1 MSEANKNNNIISPIV
16 DLVFDNTVNLL
27 SLLVAKEK
35 RRYDWNYFFKQVGLD
50 DEKLKKVT
58 YYDYKKEKYYNNY
71 IFKISSAITVK
82 DFESKIENISY
93 FLNVS
98 VNDLRLEQVGNK
110 VNLRV
115 RNEVLM
121 NFEYVPTKIKGF
133 NIPLGVDIKTN
144 RIVYHDLTSPSN
156 CHCLLGGSTG
166 SGKSYLLKLI
176 LCNLIHSKGKRDL
189 QLVLINTKYT
199 DLKVFKDCKQV
210 IEYTEGTQGTLDI
223 LEEQVEEIEKRY
235 KIISKHNCED
245 IKEYREKVAYM
256 PYRFIILEEFSSYCK
271 TNEGKT
277 NNKFY
282 RLVEEIVARG
292 RACGVLLITTMQ
304 LSSSELVPPHIK
316 NNINTTLGGKCKDK
330 HKSITL
336 CGEEGL
342 EKLEGKGK
350 FKLYDSKY
358 PGLEFQSYKVTK
370 EVLKD
375 IVEQNKRAVKVA
387 PSTTLTDNKNIGE

>member
-1 MSEANKNNNIISPIV
+1 MSEVNKNNNMMSSILDLII
-16 DLVFDNTVNLL
+16 DNTLNLMSL
-27 SLLVAKEK
+27 SVAKEK
-35 RRYDWNYFFKQVGLD
+35 RKYDWNYLFKQIGLD
-50 DEKLKKVT
+50 DDKLKKVS
-58 YYDYKKEKYYNNY
+58 YYDFKKEKYYNNY

-82 DFESKIENISY
+82 DFEKKIENISY

-98 VNDLRLEQVGNK
+98 VNDLRLEQIGNK

-115 RNEVLM
+115 RNDIPM
-121 NFEYVPTKIKGF
+121 NFEYSSTKIKGF
-133 NIPLGVDIKTN
+133 NIPLGIDIKTN
-144 RIVYHDLTSPSN
+144 RIVYHDLISPSN
-156 CHCLLGGSTG
+156 CHMLLGGSTG

-176 LCNLIHSKGKRDL
+176 LCNLIHSKSKRDL

-199 DLKVFKDCKQV
+199 DLKDFKDCKQV
-210 IEYTEGTQGTLDI
+210 ISYCEGTKGTLEV

-235 KIISKHNCED
+235 KLISKHNCED
-245 IKEYREKVAYM
+245 IREYREKVAYI
-256 PYRFIILEEFSSYCK
+256 PYRFIILEEFSSYTK

-282 RLVEEIVARG
+282 RLVEEVVARG

-316 NNINTTLGGKCKDK
+316 NNINSTLGGKCKDK

-336 CGEEGL
+336 CGDEGL

-350 FKLYDSKY
+350 FKLYDSKTD
-358 PGLEFQSYKVTK
+358 GVEFQSYKVEKDILK
-370 EVLKD
+370 E

>member
-1 MSEANKNNNIISPIV
+1 MSEANKNNNMMSSMLDLII
-16 DLVFDNTVNLL
+16 DNTLNLL
-27 SLLVAKEK
+27 SLSVAKEK
-35 RRYDWNYFFKQVGLD
+35 RKYDWQYLFKQIGLD

-58 YYDYKKEKYYNNY
+58 YYDFKKEKYYNNY

-82 DFESKIENISY
+82 DFESKIENIGY
-93 FLNVS
+93 FLNVD

-110 VNLRV
+110 INLRV
-115 RNEVLM
+115 RNDVLM
-121 NFEYVPTKIKGF
+121 NFEYEPTKIKGF
-133 NIPLGVDIKTN
+133 NVPLGIDIKTN
-144 RIVYHDLTSPSN
+144 RVIYHDLIDSSN
-156 CHCLLGGSTG
+156 CHMLLGGSTG

-176 LCNLIHSKGKRDL
+176 LCNLIYSKSKRDL

-235 KIISKHNCED
+235 KLISKHNCED

-256 PYRFIILEEFSSYCK
+256 PYRFVVLEEFSSYTK

-336 CGEEGL
+336 CGDEGL

-358 PGLEFQSYKVTK
+358 QGLEFQSYKVTK
-370 EVLKD
+370 DTLKD
-375 IVEQNKRAVKVA
+375 IVGNNKRAVRGA
-387 PSTTLTDNKNIGE
+387 THTTLTDNKNIGE